1 MQNKLPQFEAN
12 QVLSNVHLNQFIEY
26 LEEQGRLTRN
36 QLLGAGIV
44 SGLDVKRDSA
54 TSISIYEGVAV
65 TLRVTELF
73 LTLSTGL
80 RRTIKEEGLLVIT
93 GEESLN
99 QKIFCLHS
107 MGDFETLATAT
118 HYLMEQLVNF
128 FFDRIFC
135 SGHH

>member
-65 TLRVTELF
+65 TSAGYLIVPDTINWPAPDDKGRRFISYNRRRKFEPKNL
-73 LTLSTGL
+73 LSP
-80 RRTIKEEGLLVIT
+80 
-93 GEESLN
+93 
-99 QKIFCLHS
+99 FD
-107 MGDFETLATAT
+107 GDFETLATAT